1 MCRSIKILR
10 QPAETASEEEVRAAA
25 LQFVRKISGTRKPS
39 RVDQAAFDRGV
50 EEVTAASSRLLQTM
64 TQKAPKKTTTP
75 KRPSL
80 GGQEITMN

>member
-10 QPAETASEEEVRAAA
+10 QPAPQTATEEEVRAAA

-50 EEVTAASSRLLQTM
+50 EEVTTASLRLLNTM
-64 TQKAPKKTTTP
+64 TP

-80 GGQEITMN
+80 GGQEKT

>member
-10 QPAETASEEEVRAAA
+10 QPAQTATEDEVRAAA

-39 RVDQAAFDRGV
+39 RVDQASFDRGV
-50 EEVTAASSRLLQTM
+50 EEITEASLRLLQTM
-64 TQKAPKKTTTP
+64 TQKSATP

-80 GGQEITMN
+80 GGQELTLN